1 MGYVCLFQLWF
12 LQGICLEVG
21 LLGHMVVLFLVLLRN
36 LHTVFH
42 RGCINLHSHQQCKSV
57 PFSPHPLQN
66 LLFVDFLMIA
76 ILMDVRWYLL
86 VILISISLMFSDVQ
100 QFFICLLVIYIS
112 SLEKFR
118 SYHCLVFF
126 FFSFL
131 NTELYNLFIDFVCE
145 PLIVVSFV
153 NIYSHSVD
161 CLFILSVVSWVQC
174 LCVSVL
180 V

>member
-1 MGYVCLFQLWF
+1 M
-12 LQGICLEVG
+12 
-21 LLGHMVVLFLVLLRN
+21 
-36 LHTVFH
+36 
-42 RGCINLHSHQQCKSV
+42 
-57 PFSPHPLQN
+57 
-66 LLFVDFLMIA
+66 
-76 ILMDVRWYLL
+76 
-86 VILISISLMFSDVQ
+86 ILISISLMFSDVQ

-118 SYHCLVFF
+118 SYHCLVF

-161 CLFILSVVSWVQC
+161 CLFILSMFLLAVEKLLS
-174 LCVSVL
+174 LIRSHFL
-180 V
+180 ILFPLP